1 VNMNALGW
9 KMASKLRKNA
19 IGVVAMNPKGDA
31 ARFRR
36 VGTAH
41 AGVAWQKAAWAM
53 PTLPKLVRR
62 SVKLRSLFGVTA

>member
-1 VNMNALGW
+1 VNLSARGR
-9 KMASKLRKNA
+9 KMVSGLLKNA
-19 IGVVAMNPKGDA
+19 IGVVAMNRKGDV

-41 AGVAWQKAAWAM
+41 AGVAWQKAAWAV

-62 SVKLRSLFGVTA
+62 AVKLRSLFGATA